1 MRGLKE
7 RERVERRDQEGEKG
21 GREGEGGEEEEE
33 EGRRERK
40 IVYMMC
46 SCLLTLSMMNVPV
59 S

>member
-21 GREGEGGEEEEE
+21 GREGERGEEEE